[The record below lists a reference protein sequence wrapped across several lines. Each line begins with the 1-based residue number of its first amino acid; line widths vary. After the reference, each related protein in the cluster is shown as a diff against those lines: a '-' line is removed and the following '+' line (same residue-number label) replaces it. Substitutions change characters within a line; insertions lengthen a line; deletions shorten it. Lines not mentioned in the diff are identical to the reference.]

1 MGLKPNAQYG
11 SSAALNLSPTSSL
24 FFNLK
29 NGSVSSSVN
38 TDSEGYL
45 SAGSNVTWVLDNSNV
60 NTLRKSLGLSNSDS
74 STDLS
79 SVFSILALRQAE
91 AMQRWK
97 EVTQSNDYDY
107 ASQINSHFGINV
119 SKAHSNLTR
128 YIGGITSNLDI
139 SEVVNTNL
147 ADDTSK
153 AEIAGK
159 GIGAS
164 NGFISFNSEE
174 HGYIMCIYTC
184 KPILDYELKTA
195 AMPMLKTKVTDYAI
209 PELDKTGMVGVP
221 ALYLSPLS
229 ATANKILGYAPR
241 YIDYKTKRIY
251 TPCTC

>member
-11 SSAALNLSPTSSL
+11 SGAALNLAQPTSTLS
-24 FFNLK
+24 NIPLK
-29 NGSVSSSVN
+29 SNSATSGSVTTDSNGYLLNNSNPGWTLSSS
-38 TDSEGYL
+38 SI
-45 SAGSNVTWVLDNSNV
+45 AVL
-60 NTLRKSLGLSNSDS
+60 RQALGLTSSNTESDVA
-74 STDLS
+74 

-107 ASQINSHFGINV
+107 ASQINAHFGINV
-119 SKAHSNLTR
+119 SKAQSNLTR

-174 HGYIMCIYTC
+174 HGYIMCIYIRRLP
-184 KPILDYELKTA
+184 KARDIIFSKTTISRVFE
-195 AMPMLKTKVTDYAI
+195 KF
-209 PELDKTGMVGVP
+209 
-221 ALYLSPLS
+221 S
-229 ATANKILGYAPR
+229 
-241 YIDYKTKRIY
+241 
-251 TPCTC
+251 C